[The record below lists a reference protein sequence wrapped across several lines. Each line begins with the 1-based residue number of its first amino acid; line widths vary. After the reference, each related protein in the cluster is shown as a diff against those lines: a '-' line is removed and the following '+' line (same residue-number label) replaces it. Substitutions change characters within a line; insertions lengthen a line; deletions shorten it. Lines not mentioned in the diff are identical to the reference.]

1 MNFKDLVKARY
12 SVRQF
17 KDEPIDR
24 EKLEMVLDA
33 GRMAPSAVNIQPWH
47 FIVVREKENLQA
59 VWSCYSRE
67 WFKSAPAVIVVC
79 GDCSEGWRRSIDGK
93 NHTDIDAAIAIDH
106 MTLQAADLG
115 LGTCWVCNFNPALLK
130 NILQLPENVEPI
142 AMLPIGVPVEDS
154 ELSSQTKKRKSF
166 SQIVHWEKF

>member
-1 MNFKDLVKARY
+1 MNFKDLVLARY

-17 KDEPIDR
+17 KEEPIDR

-33 GRMAPSAVNIQPWH
+33 GRLAPSAVNIQPWH
-47 FIVVREKENLQA
+47 FIVIREKENLQEIWA
-59 VWSCYSRE
+59 SYSRE
-67 WFKSAPAVIVVC
+67 WFKTAPAIIVVC
-79 GDCSEGWRRSIDGK
+79 GDYSEGWRRAIDGK

-115 LGTCWVCNFNPALLK
+115 LGTCWVCNFNPSVLK
-130 NILQLPENVEPI
+130 SVLQLPENIEPV
-142 AMLPIGVPVEDS
+142 AMLPIGYPIEQS
-154 ELSSQTKKRKSF
+154 EISSQTKKRKSF